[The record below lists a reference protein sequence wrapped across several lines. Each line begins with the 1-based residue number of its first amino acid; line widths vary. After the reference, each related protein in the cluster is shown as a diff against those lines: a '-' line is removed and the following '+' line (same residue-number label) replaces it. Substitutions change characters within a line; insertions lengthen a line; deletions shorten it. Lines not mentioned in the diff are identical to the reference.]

1 MFFLRQKIEK
11 SASCAWQ
18 STSLR
23 ARHKKSILEE
33 NRVNLRTSLI
43 MRKYLAVF
51 ISVNIS
57 WSVRVSDMMGSV
69 FDQRKRIKTAML
81 RD

>member
-1 MFFLRQKIEK
+1 M
-11 SASCAWQ
+11 
-18 STSLR
+18 R

-33 NRVNLRTSLI
+33 NRVKLRTSLI

-51 ISVNIS
+51 VNIS